1 MKIMNLES
9 RKINLINWISSI
21 QEEELLDK
29 LERIQ
34 SEKVDWWDTI
44 SDNDKQAITEG
55 LEQLDRGEFLTR
67 SQVKSKIKDQFN
79 I

>member
-1 MKIMNLES
+1 MEIMNLES

-21 QEEELLDK
+21 QEEELLNK
-29 LERIQ
+29 VERIQ
-34 SEKVDWWDTI
+34 REKADWWDTI
-44 SDNDKQAITEG
+44 SDKDKRAINEG

-67 SQVKSKIKDQFN
+67 SQVKSKIKERFN